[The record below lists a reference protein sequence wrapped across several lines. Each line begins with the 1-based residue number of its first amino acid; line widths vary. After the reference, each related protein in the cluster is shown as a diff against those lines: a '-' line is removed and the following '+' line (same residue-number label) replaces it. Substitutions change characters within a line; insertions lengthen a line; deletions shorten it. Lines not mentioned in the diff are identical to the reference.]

1 MGENPELIAMAR
13 RIAAETKVG
22 AAPYQIL
29 RGDWDNTPVVRAALA
44 AIIETQER
52 DAALAERYII
62 DGNPIHPDIPA
73 DAMAP
78 DARMIAHTTCQHIAE
93 AIRSF
98 RRDGE

>member
-22 AAPYQIL
+22 AAPDQIL

-52 DAALAERYII
+52 DAALADEFYT
-62 DGNPIHPDIPA
+62 DDDCGTVA
-73 DAMAP
+73 DN
-78 DARMIAHTTCQHIAE
+78 IAT
-93 AIRSF
+93 AIRS
-98 RRDGE
+98 GQHYGKGHPHA